1 MKKRLLSVLLTVCM
15 VLTLL
20 PGATLTASASEP
32 TDYNLRVG
40 GVQVTSENCANITG
54 PGITGSVSYNPSTS
68 TLTLNGANITGFY
81 SINQND
87 AGIYTSRDLTIDLV
101 NANSI
106 TPGMSGRSNQNSAGI
121 YVFAS
126 NLTISSNSGN
136 GTLSVASNDTTADST
151 GIYSEWGSFGDSTAN
166 ITISGG
172 EITVSGGTSSG
183 AGSQSNGIQAWGNL
197 TISGGEITATGGTA
211 GGISRGIYV
220 FKILSVTGNATV
232 LAIGGRPG
240 SGYSS
245 FGIQAPNGNSFVSG
259 GAVTATGGDGGSES
273 YGISTNTYTLSIT
286 GGTVTAKTN
295 AVPGE
300 NKKAVNTATAIDI
313 STYAGVK
320 ILVGNTENAAK
331 VVGSYSNEG
340 YVKFGTMDTYT
351 VTYDGNGGGGS
362 MTAETAA
369 AGVPFPLP
377 ACGFTEP
384 AARQAFHKWAVG
396 STGGTQVEAND
407 SHTFT
412 ADTTVYAF
420 WKAATPATTFSF
432 DGANANQLMD
442 TTTQMQYS
450 LDGGGT
456 WTTCSDGSTD
466 LSSMIASITETN
478 DLKVKRLGDGTTA
491 DSYTYTITINKAAT
505 PSAGKADC
513 TTLANDDGKLTGVT
527 TAMEYKLSTAD
538 NWISGTG
545 SDIIGLAPGTY
556 LVRVKA
562 RMTTLASDNQSLSIG
577 AYSAIPATTPA
588 TTFSFDGANA
598 NQLMNTT
605 TQMQYSLDGGS
616 TWANCSAGSTD
627 LSGVVATIS
636 ESNDIKVKDL
646 GNAVTTT
653 VSGIQTIDIT
663 KAATPSAGKT
673 DCTTVANND
682 GKLTGVT
689 AAMEYKIST
698 DVNWIGGTGSDITGL
713 ANGTYYVRV
722 KAAGTVRASDNH
734 SLIISAYTPPSG
746 GGGGG
751 TPALVTRIDN
761 GGSVTGTN
769 VANLVKE
776 GQSLTVEGKTGEKL
790 VFDTEAL
797 KNIDGQTKES
807 LKVEIK
813 DVSADHAAKH
823 PDRLVVSLTVTA
835 GGKHITN
842 FGNGTATVS
851 LPYEL
856 KPGEKAAD
864 VTVWYLAEDG
874 SMTEVPCTYDPV
886 TKLATFKVNHFSL
899 YVVGTADLSTWANPF
914 GDVKQSDWFYGAV
927 RYASANG
934 LMQGTKG
941 TAFSPD
947 TYMTRGMLV
956 TILWRM
962 ENEPA
967 ATAAADFT
975 DIAAG
980 KWYTQAVTWAA
991 KNEIVT
997 GHAGKFNPDDAIT
1010 REQLAAIL
1018 HRYATYK
1025 DYAISKGANLDTYPD
1040 TPSDWALSGVSWAV
1054 AEGLLQGSGGRLA
1067 PEAGATRAQ
1076 AAAVLQRFIDNIA
1089 NETE

>member
-1 MKKRLLSVLLTVCM
+1 M
-15 VLTLL
+15 
-20 PGATLTASASEP
+20 TAA
-32 TDYNLRVG
+32 
-40 GVQVTSENCANITG
+40 
-54 PGITGSVSYNPSTS
+54 
-68 TLTLNGANITGFY
+68 
-81 SINQND
+81 
-87 AGIYTSRDLTIDLV
+87 
-101 NANSI
+101 
-106 TPGMSGRSNQNSAGI
+106 
-121 YVFAS
+121 
-126 NLTISSNSGN
+126 
-136 GTLSVASNDTTADST
+136 
-151 GIYSEWGSFGDSTAN
+151 
-166 ITISGG
+166 
-172 EITVSGGTSSG
+172 
-183 AGSQSNGIQAWGNL
+183 
-197 TISGGEITATGGTA
+197 
-211 GGISRGIYV
+211 
-220 FKILSVTGNATV
+220 
-232 LAIGGRPG
+232 
-240 SGYSS
+240 
-245 FGIQAPNGNSFVSG
+245 
-259 GAVTATGGDGGSES
+259 GGDGGSYS
-273 YGISTNTYTLSIT
+273 YGINTGNYNLSVT
-286 GGTVTAKTN
+286 AGTVTAKTN

-300 NKKAVNTATAIDI
+300 NKKAVNTPAAIDI
-313 STYAGVK
+313 YARAK
-320 ILVGNTENAAK
+320 ILAGASESAAK
-331 VVGSYSNEG
+331 VVDSYSNEG
-340 YVKFGTMDTYT
+340 YVKFGAMDTYT

-396 STGGTQVEAND
+396 STGGTQVDAN
-407 SHTFT
+407 SSYTFT
-412 ADTTVYAF
+412 DDTTVYAF
-420 WKAATPATTFSF
+420 WKAATPAATFSF

-442 TTTQMQYS
+442 TTTQMQFS

-466 LSSMIASITETN
+466 LSSVIASITETN

-491 DSYTYTITINKAAT
+491 DSYTYIINIDKAMT
-505 PSAGKADC
+505 PSAGKTDC

-538 NWISGTG
+538 SWISGTG

-562 RMTTLASDNQSLSIG
+562 RMTTLASDTQSLSIG
-577 AYSAIPATTPA
+577 AYSAVPATIPA

-598 NQLMNTT
+598 NQLMATT
-605 TQMQYSLDGGS
+605 PQMQYSLDGGS

-653 VSGIQTIDIT
+653 VSGVQTIDIT
-663 KAATPSAGKT
+663 KAVTPSAGKT

-689 AAMEYKIST
+689 AAMEYKLST
-698 DVNWIGGTGSDITGL
+698 DVNWISGTGSDITGL

-722 KAAGTVRASDNH
+722 KAAGTVRASDNQ
-734 SLIISAYTPPSG
+734 SLILSAYTPPS

-874 SMTEVPCTYDPV
+874 SMTEVPCTYDPA

-899 YVVGTADLSTWANPF
+899 YVVGTADISAWANPF
-914 GDVKQSDWFYGAV
+914 GDVKQSDWFYEAV

-947 TYMTRGMLV
+947 THMTRGMLV

-962 ENEPA
+962 ENEPL
-967 ATAAADFT
+967 ATATASFT
-975 DIAAG
+975 DIADG
-980 KWYTQAVTWAA
+980 KWYTQAVVWAA
-991 KNEIVT
+991 ANQIVT
-997 GHAGKFNPDDAIT
+997 GHAGNFSPDDAIT
-1010 REQLAAIL
+1010 REQMAAVL
-1018 HRYATYK
+1018 YRYARYKNYSVKAEGSLATYSDK
-1025 DYAISKGANLDTYPD
+1025 
-1040 TPSDWALSGVSWAV
+1040 PSDWALPSMSWAV

-1076 AAAVLQRFIDNIA
+1076 AATVLQRFIENIA
-1089 NETE
+1089 N